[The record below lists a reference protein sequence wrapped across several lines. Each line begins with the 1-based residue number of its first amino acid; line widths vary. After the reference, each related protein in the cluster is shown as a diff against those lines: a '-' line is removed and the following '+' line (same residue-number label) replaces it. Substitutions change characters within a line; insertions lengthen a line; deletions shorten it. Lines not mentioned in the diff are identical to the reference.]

1 MKAESCIKV
10 LEQHM
15 LPSRWR
21 LFQQDKAKPHTA
33 AITTARLCSRRFR
46 LLNWPACSFY
56 IFAVYL
62 LICLILYIVVPI
74 FFISIKAW
82 DKKYFEDSFSCKKR
96 STVIQ
101 IGCREWPREIRW
113 LSINTLIILLSHPI
127 ITHVQKMCPFKVSN
141 AYLSI
146 SCKLSSKKLGPK

>member
-1 MKAESCIKV
+1 MGSLHVLEGTMKAESCIKV

-62 LICLILYIVVPI
+62 LICLILEIVVPI
-74 FFISIKAW
+74 FFYFNKGMSQKVFWGFIFLQEKVNSHTDWLKRVTKRDTLTQHLYPNHSSISSNHTACSK
-82 DKKYFEDSFSCKKR
+82 
-96 STVIQ
+96 
-101 IGCREWPREIRW
+101 
-113 LSINTLIILLSHPI
+113 
-127 ITHVQKMCPFKVSN
+127 KVS
-141 AYLSI
+141 I
-146 SCKLSSKKLGPK
+146 